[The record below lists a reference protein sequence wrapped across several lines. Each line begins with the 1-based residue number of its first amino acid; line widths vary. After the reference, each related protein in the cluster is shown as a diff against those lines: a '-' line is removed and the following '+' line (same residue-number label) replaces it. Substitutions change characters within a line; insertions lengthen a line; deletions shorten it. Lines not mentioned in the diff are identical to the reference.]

1 MSALNIQCLQW
12 MAAGDEP
19 AAWPLFIAWLS
30 ALWGAWA
37 CAAALAWVAWKR
49 RPERGYLA
57 TVVAGAILAS
67 LLSHAIAAHFDVP
80 RPFVA
85 GWVPAYIS
93 HRASAATPSTHA
105 TVMFFIAF
113 ALLFREGLRRL
124 GGAMLA
130 LACIVGWARIYVG
143 VHFPLDILAGI
154 TLAAAQAGLL
164 SLAWKQFLPASEAV
178 GSRPGQRRHIAST
191 FAALP

>member
-1 MSALNIQCLQW
+1 MSALNLQWLHW

-37 CAAALAWVAWKR
+37 CAAGLAWSAWKR
-49 RPERGYLA
+49 RPERMYFALVA
-57 TVVAGAILAS
+57 AGAILAS
-67 LLSHAIAAHFDVP
+67 LLSHAIAAHFGVQ
-80 RPFVA
+80 RPFVV

-113 ALLFREGLRRL
+113 ALLFRGNLRRP

-130 LACIVGWARIYVG
+130 MACVVGWARIFVG
-143 VHFPLDILAGI
+143 VHFPLDILVGI
-154 TLAAAQAGLL
+154 ALAAPLAGV
-164 SLAWKQFLPASEAV
+164 SAWIGTHWRPASATV
-178 GSRPGQRRHIAST
+178 PPGLAS
-191 FAALP
+191 ALGGLPRSP